1 MLIRSWCRAFLR
13 LQMNLVTHGVTLLDS
28 RFQVFISLV
37 GIQLLK
43 VPWVLWIVVEMPS
56 VTTLFQA

>member
-1 MLIRSWCRAFLR
+1 M
-13 LQMNLVTHGVTLLDS
+13 GLLYQTG

-56 VTTLFQA
+56 VTTLFQAQEFGSNLELGARTV

>member
-1 MLIRSWCRAFLR
+1 M
-13 LQMNLVTHGVTLLDS
+13 GLLYQTG

-56 VTTLFQA
+56 VTTLFQAQEFGSNSELGARTV